1 MNITN
6 KDYIVFACGCALG
19 AIVSYYITRRKTQKE
34 CYEEYM
40 YLNSEET
47 EDSGSVD
54 QGIVIRKDDE
64 EFNDFRKDVAQKRE
78 EAKKLAQDLQ
88 YVDPTKEDPDPY
100 VIEHDTY
107 EDIGYEYLRINYY
120 PAVDRA
126 TNETDESELD
136 WRKYFT
142 EKNAEVLVSNCSIR
156 GQAYGY
162 VRDDANK
169 RDIEVFICYA
179 QWPIDDEEE
188 GD

>member
-34 CYEEYM
+34 CYDEYV
-40 YLNSEET
+40 YLSEEPSHEGGDT
-47 EDSGSVD
+47 NSGV
-54 QGIVIRKDDE
+54 VIRKDEE
-64 EFNDFRKDVAQKRE
+64 EFNNFKKDVAQKRE
-78 EAKKLAQDLQ
+78 EAKKLAEGLQ

-100 VIEHDTY
+100 VIDHDTY
-107 EDIGYEYLRINYY
+107 EDIGYDYIRLNYY
-120 PAVDRA
+120 PTVERA
-126 TNETDESELD
+126 TNETDDMEVD
-136 WRKYFT
+136 WRNFIT
-142 EKNAEVLVSNCSIR
+142 EHNTKILIENCSLR

-162 VRDDANK
+162 VRDDAKK